1 MKVLVSQSCPI
12 LCYAMGYNPPGS
24 SVHGI
29 LPARILEWVCHSLLQ
44 GIFPTQEPIK
54 PTFLTASALVAS
66 LLLAPPRKP

>member
-44 GIFPTQEPIK
+44 GIIPTQRFNPG
-54 PTFLTASALVAS
+54 
-66 LLLAPPRKP
+66 LLHCR